1 MSEEKKMES
10 PPRRYARERLRVRKP
25 TPEEFQQLLKMAL
38 DVHLRLRQQLRAK
51 IILKMLERPG
61 LSAGVAGV
69 AVGYETR
76 VPGSYWVKRF
86 NELGIPG
93 LEDLPRPGPS
103 QAFLEEKRAKRREKE
118 EQKIKARKQSTAS

>member
-1 MSEEKKMES
+1 MTETKMEN

-38 DVHLRLRQQLRAK
+38 DQRLRLRQQLRAK
-51 IILKMLERPG
+51 IILKMLERPFM
-61 LSAGVAGV
+61 SAGVAGV

-76 VPGSYWVKRF
+76 VPGIYWVKRF
-86 NELGIPG
+86 NELGVPG

-103 QAFLEEKRAKRREKE
+103 QEFLEGKRAKRLEREQIK
-118 EQKIKARKQSTAS
+118 KARKQATTS